1 MALQQNLAAQ
11 RCTGGTLGTALVL
24 GVCGCLLLA
33 AGSFAQ
39 AQGKPSHARL
49 AATAFERGDVRRAV
63 ELYGAALKAEGLSK
77 PHRAQL
83 LNDRGVGLWHLGRH
97 QQAIK
102 DFNAAIILYPEN
114 ASVYNNRGNLLFSLE
129 HQGEAIKDFNR
140 ALLLA
145 PGYVAALNNRAN
157 VFLRSGRHVAALND
171 FDRAIKLLPTGT
183 AALNGRG
190 RVQLAML
197 RPHAAM
203 RDFSRAVRQDPRY
216 GQGYR
221 NRADALMALARY
233 KEAIED
239 LSRAAAFTPT
249 DPEIYVLRGTAY
261 LYTANIDAA
270 LTDFS
275 KAIELNPQS
284 AGGFRG
290 RGLAHAREEDFDDA
304 LSDLGRALA
313 YGPQSDLTHAHRA
326 VVYAQMGTPELGLKD
341 VERGLKINAKS
352 AHAFWARGEI
362 ELALGRRE
370 PAIASLRQALD
381 QEPGHRGAKLAL
393 ARLGEDYEPPGV
405 ELEGAGSGLWQ
416 VIQIGRRYVAVNA
429 SYRRVRV
436 PLEMLGG
443 EKPRILDFELKERP
457 FNGIGVLRFYAG
469 KTRVGS
475 QLVDLEQAVIIDLS
489 RGNVVA
495 IEPYRLG
502 SVLSRWQWGNGRVV
516 VTSADGLTSQFQLRH
531 ARRLPVAARGAGY
544 GQQKWLPPWA
554 IERGDGYE
562 TRPPPKR
569 RSRSRRRKK
578 KSLFDMIFN

>member
-1 MALQQNLAAQ
+1 MKSPRTLLSYGGASTRRWLASIIGICGSLLVAI
-11 RCTGGTLGTALVL
+11 GTD
-24 GVCGCLLLA
+24 
-33 AGSFAQ
+33 AQ
-39 AQGKPSHARL
+39 AQGNSSQARQ
-49 AATAFERGDVRRAV
+49 AAVAFERGDVSRAV
-63 ELYGAALKAEGLSK
+63 KLYGAALGDKALSK
-77 PHRAQL
+77 PRRAQL

-97 QQAIK
+97 QEAIS
-102 DFNAAIILYPEN
+102 DFNAAVGLYPEN
-114 ASVYNNRGNLLFSLE
+114 AAVYNNRGNLLNSLG
-129 HQGEAIKDFNR
+129 HHGEAIKDFNR

-157 VFLRSGRHVAALND
+157 AYLRTGKPEAALSD
-171 FDRAIKLLPTGT
+171 FDRAIKLLPTG
-183 AALNGRG
+183 AAAINGRG

-221 NRADALMALARY
+221 NRADALMALDRY

-239 LSRAAAFTPT
+239 LSRAAAFIPA

-261 LYTANIDAA
+261 LYVNNVEAA

-275 KAIELNPQS
+275 KAIELNPRS
-284 AGGFRG
+284 ARAYRG
-290 RGLAHAREEDFDDA
+290 RGMAHAHETDFDDA

-313 YGPQSDLTHAHRA
+313 FDPRSDLTHAHRA

-370 PAIASLRQALD
+370 PAIASLRQALEQD
-381 QEPGHRGAKLAL
+381 PEHKDAKLAL
-393 ARLGEDYEPPGV
+393 ARLGVDYEPAGV
-405 ELEGAGSGLWQ
+405 ELEGAGFDAWQ
-416 VIQIGRRYVAVNA
+416 ILKFGRKFVAVNA
-429 SYRRVRV
+429 EHPRVRV

-443 EKPRILDFELKERP
+443 EKPRLLDFEARERP
-457 FNGIGVLRFYAG
+457 FKGIGVLRFYGG
-469 KTRVGS
+469 KR
-475 QLVDLEQAVIIDLS
+475 LVDGRSVDVEQAAIVDLA
-489 RGNVVA
+489 RGIVVA

-502 SVLSRWQWGNGRVV
+502 QVLSRWHWGNGRLV
-516 VTSADGLTSQFQLRH
+516 VTSADGLTSEFQLRRV
-531 ARRLPVAARGAGY
+531 RRAVSTAGRGAF
-544 GQQKWLPPWA
+544 GQQGWVPPWA
-554 IERGDGYE
+554 IEHGDRYN
-562 TRPPPKR
+562 TPPPTR
-569 RSRSRRRKK
+569 RRGRSRRRKP